1 MQVGPHVLEVNE
13 FSIHLEA
20 NEGITAGA
28 LTSANGVIVLDTEVT
43 EELINEGRAR
53 DAVRA
58 IQEARKNQNLVVT
71 DRIQVIVDAPDNI
84 QQAIKTHLPYIAEQ
98 VLAVSIDLKDIDTRA
113 NAQEG
118 IIDGEDISISIT
130 VVNQ

>member
-1 MQVGPHVLEVNE
+1 ML
-13 FSIHLEA
+13 SEA
-20 NEGITAGA
+20 E
-28 LTSANGVIVLDTEVT
+28 SANGIIVLDTEVT
-43 EELINEGRAR
+43 DELINEGRAR

-71 DRIQVIVDAPDNI
+71 DRIQVIVDAPNNI
-84 QQAIKTHLPYIAEQ
+84 QQAIETHLPYIAEQ
-98 VLAVSIDLKDIDTRA
+98 VLAVSIDLKDIDTRK
-113 NAQEG
+113 NAHQG